1 MTLVQLE
8 YIIAVDT
15 YKSFVLAAK
24 KSFVTQPTLSTQI
37 QKLETSL
44 GVKIFDRS
52 QQPIVPTKIG
62 KQIIQQARVI
72 VTESKK
78 VQEII
83 SNVKEDVGGELRI
96 GVIPTVAPYLL
107 PKVLGSMMVKYPKLH
122 LQIWEFTTNKII
134 SQLKNGLLDCGILAT
149 PIQEETLL
157 THPLYYES
165 FVAYLNKESSLGT
178 KKTVNANDLLSE
190 KLWLLNEGHC
200 MRNQVL
206 NLCQRRNLLDPNHLL
221 EYNTGSIETL
231 KRMVDINGG
240 ATILPQL
247 SIYEFSETEL
257 DRVRFFK
264 SPEPSREISLI
275 TSRNFIKEKA
285 INLLKQEIIDSIP
298 QHLRSKKKKELL
310 QIE

>member
-15 YKSFVLAAK
+15 YKSFVLAAE
-24 KSFVTQPTLSTQI
+24 KSFITQPTLSTQI
-37 QKLETSL
+37 QKLEASL

-52 QQPIVPTKIG
+52 KQPIVPTKIG

-72 VTESKK
+72 LTESKK
-78 VQEII
+78 IQEII

-107 PKVLGSMMVKYPKLH
+107 PKVLGNMMAKYPKLH

-149 PIQEETLL
+149 PIQEESLL
-157 THPLYYES
+157 SHPLYYES
-165 FVAYLNKESSLGT
+165 FVAYLNKESSLGI

-206 NLCQRRNLLDPNHLL
+206 NLCQRRNLLNPDHLL

-240 ATILPQL
+240 VTILPQL

-264 SPEPSREISLI
+264 SPEPSREISLLTI
-275 TSRNFIKEKA
+275 RNFLKEKA
-285 INLLKQEIIDSIP
+285 INLLKKEIIDSIP

>member
-165 FVAYLNKESSLGT
+165 FVAYLNKGSSLGA

-190 KLWLLNEGHC
+190 KLWLLN
-200 MRNQVL
+200 
-206 NLCQRRNLLDPNHLL
+206 
-221 EYNTGSIETL
+221 
-231 KRMVDINGG
+231 
-240 ATILPQL
+240 
-247 SIYEFSETEL
+247 
-257 DRVRFFK
+257 
-264 SPEPSREISLI
+264 
-275 TSRNFIKEKA
+275 
-285 INLLKQEIIDSIP
+285 
-298 QHLRSKKKKELL
+298 
-310 QIE
+310 

>member
-15 YKSFVLAAK
+15 YKSFVLAAE
-24 KSFVTQPTLSTQI
+24 KSFITQPTLSMQI
-37 QKLETSL
+37 QKLEASL

-52 QQPIVPTKIG
+52 KQPVLATKIG
-62 KQIIQQARVI
+62 KQIIQQARI
-72 VTESKK
+72 ILTESKK
-78 VQEII
+78 LHEII
-83 SNVKEDVGGELRI
+83 SNTKEDVGGELRI

-107 PKVLGSMMVKYPKLH
+107 PKVLGNMMAKYPKLH

-149 PIQEETLL
+149 PIAEDTLL
-157 THPLYYES
+157 SHPLYYES
-165 FVAYLNKESSLGT
+165 FVAYLNKESSLGI

-206 NLCQRRNLLDPNHLL
+206 NLCQRRNQLNPDHQL

-257 DRVRFFK
+257 DQVRFFK

-285 INLLKQEIIDSIP
+285 VNLLKQEIIDSIP

>member
-83 SNVKEDVGGELRI
+83 SNVKGDVGGELRI

-149 PIQEETLL
+149 PIQDETLL

-165 FVAYLNKESSLGT
+165 FVAYLNKGSSLGA

-206 NLCQRRNLLDPNHLL
+206 NLCQRRNLLDPDHLL

-264 SPEPSREISLI
+264 LPEPSREISLI
-275 TSRNFIKEKA
+275 TSSNFIKEKA

>member
-52 QQPIVPTKIG
+52 QQPVVPTKIG
-62 KQIIQQARVI
+62 EQIIQQARI
-72 VTESKK
+72 IITESKK
-78 VQEII
+78 LQEII

-96 GVIPTVAPYLL
+96 GVIPTIAPYLL
-107 PKVLGSMMVKYPKLH
+107 PKVLGNMMAKYPKLH

-165 FVAYLNKESSLGT
+165 FVAYLNKKSLLGT

-206 NLCQRRNLLDPNHLL
+206 NLCQRRNLLNPDHLL

-264 SPEPSREISLI
+264 SPDPSREISLI
-275 TSRNFIKEKA
+275 TSHHFVKEKA

>member
-1 MTLVQLE
+1 
-8 YIIAVDT
+8 
-15 YKSFVLAAK
+15 
-24 KSFVTQPTLSTQI
+24 
-37 QKLETSL
+37 
-44 GVKIFDRS
+44 
-52 QQPIVPTKIG
+52 
-62 KQIIQQARVI
+62 
-72 VTESKK
+72 
-78 VQEII
+78 
-83 SNVKEDVGGELRI
+83 
-96 GVIPTVAPYLL
+96 
-107 PKVLGSMMVKYPKLH
+107 
-122 LQIWEFTTNKII
+122 
-134 SQLKNGLLDCGILAT
+134 
-149 PIQEETLL
+149 
-157 THPLYYES
+157 
-165 FVAYLNKESSLGT
+165 
-178 KKTVNANDLLSE
+178 
-190 KLWLLNEGHC
+190 

-206 NLCQRRNLLDPNHLL
+206 NLCQRRNLLDPDHLL

>member
-1 MTLVQLE
+1 MTLIQLE

-15 YKSFVLAAK
+15 YKSFVLAAE
-24 KSFVTQPTLSTQI
+24 KSYITQPTLSMQI
-37 QKLETSL
+37 QKLEAYL

-52 QQPIVPTKIG
+52 KQPIVPTKIG
-62 KQIIQQARVI
+62 KQIIQQARI
-72 VTESKK
+72 ILAESKK
-78 VQEII
+78 IQEII
-83 SNVKEDVGGELRI
+83 SNIKGDVEGELRI

-107 PKVLGSMMVKYPKLH
+107 PNVLGNMMAKYPKLH
-122 LQIWEFTTNKII
+122 LQIWEFTTDKII
-134 SQLKNGLLDCGILAT
+134 SQIKNGVLDCGILAT
-149 PIQEETLL
+149 PIQDETLL

-165 FVAYLNKESSLGT
+165 FVAYLNKESALES

-200 MRNQVL
+200 MRNQIL
-206 NLCQRRNLLDPNHLL
+206 NLCQRRNLLNPDHLL

-240 ATILPQL
+240 VTILPQL

-264 SPEPSREISLI
+264 SPEPSREISLL
-275 TSRNFIKEKA
+275 TSHNFLKEKA
-285 INLLKQEIIDSIP
+285 INIFKNEIIDSIP
-298 QHLRSKKKKELL
+298 PHLRSKKKKELL